1 MSSLRARAF
10 SELLN
15 FSRSTTGAYCG
26 ADGVLA
32 SAAVDVPRIAYDP
45 ITLACRGLLIEP
57 TRTNYLLR
65 SQEFDNASWTKT
77 RSSVTANADIAPD
90 GTTTADKLVEDT
102 TVNDSHYVSQSYT
115 KTSTT
120 EVQPYSASVWVKATG
135 RTQIRL
141 QVQGT
146 SGAANSAH
154 ATFDLSA
161 GTVGAVLVNG
171 QFDNGQARV
180 EAWPRGWHRCILD
193 FRVNNDGQAAV
204 TLLAL
209 LVSSGTVTYNGD
221 GTSGVYVWGA
231 QLEKGFYATSYIPT
245 TTAAVARE
253 RDVCTLKTL
262 APWFQEAEGTLLVEY
277 VIDWTR
283 ASGDT
288 SSRYVLQIDDGST
301 ADRHIIY
308 LNSGNRRALTVTGG
322 VSQTVGPSVG
332 AATAVVVHRQAYA
345 WDTDDISA
353 VATGSAVSTDSSAEI
368 PVGLTTARLG
378 AATSAGAEF
387 GGYLRKVRFYPRNM
401 TDAELLALVA

>member
-1 MSSLRARAF
+1 MSSLRPRSFADLF
-10 SELLN
+10 N
-15 FSRSTTGAYCG
+15 FSRSTTGTYCRS
-26 ADGVLA
+26 DGLLA
-32 SAAVDVPRIAYDP
+32 SAAVDVARIGYDP
-45 ITLACRGLLIEP
+45 ITLACRGILIEP
-57 TRTNYLLR
+57 SRTNYLLR

-77 RSSVTANADIAPD
+77 RSAVTANADIAPD
-90 GTTTADKLVEDT
+90 GTTTADKLAEDT

-120 EVQPYSASVWVKATG
+120 EVQPYSASVWIKAAG
-135 RTQIRL
+135 RTQVRL
-141 QVQGT
+141 RAEG
-146 SGAANSAH
+146 SALNF
-154 ATFDLSA
+154 AYAVFDLTLGTASVTSA
-161 GTVGAVLVNG
+161 AG
-171 QFDNGQARV
+171 QYDNLSARV
-180 EAWPRGWHRCILD
+180 EAWPRGWYRCILD
-193 FRVNNDGQAAV
+193 FRVNNDGESAVQFAVYLLGAAS
-204 TLLAL
+204 AP
-209 LVSSGTVTYNGD
+209 SYSGD

-231 QLEKGFYATSYIPT
+231 QLEKGFYGTSHIPT
-245 TTAAVARE
+245 TTAAVARN
-253 RDVCTLKTL
+253 RDVCTLQSL
-262 APWFQEAEGTLLVEY
+262 APWFQEAEGTLFVEY

-283 ASGDT
+283 ATDDT
-288 SSRYVLQIDDGST
+288 ATRYILQIDDGST

>member
-1 MSSLRARAF
+1 MSSLRPRSF
-10 SELLN
+10 SDLFN
-15 FSRSTTGAYCG
+15 FSRSTVGTYCG

-32 SAAVDVPRIAYDP
+32 SAAVNVARIGYDP
-45 ITLACRGLLIEP
+45 VTLACRGLLIEP
-57 TRTNYLLR
+57 ARTNYLLR

-77 RSSVTANADIAPD
+77 RAAVTANADIAPD
-90 GTTTADKLVEDT
+90 GTTTADKLVEDST
-102 TVNDSHYVSQSYT
+102 ANDSHYLSQSYT

-120 EVQPYSASVWVKATG
+120 EVQAYSASVWVKAAG

-161 GTVGAVLVNG
+161 GTVGAVTING
-171 QFDNGQARV
+171 QFDNGQARI
-180 EAWPRGWHRCILD
+180 EAWPRGWYRCILD

-231 QLEKGFYATSYIPT
+231 QLEKGFYGSSYIPT
-245 TTAAVARE
+245 TTAAAARE

-262 APWFQEAEGTLLVEY
+262 SPWFQESEGTLFAEY
-277 VIDWTR
+277 LLDWTYT
-283 ASGDT
+283 SGDV
-288 SSRYVLQIDDGST
+288 SSPRVVQIDDGT
-301 ADRHIIY
+301 EVDRHILY
-308 LNSGNRRALTVTGG
+308 LASGSRAFTVT
-322 VSQTVGPSVG
+322 SASV
-332 AATAVVVHRQAYA
+332 AQATITRGSHAPAVVQRQAMA
-345 WDTDDISA
+345 WDTDDVSA
-353 VATGSAVSTDSSAEI
+353 VASGSAVSTDTTAVI
-368 PVGLTTARLG
+368 PTGLTTFRLG
-378 AATSAGAEF
+378 ASSGSTAF
-387 GGYLRKVRFYPRNM
+387 LGYIRKVRFYPRNM